1 MWNATEMIRA
11 GKIKRVSHMQ
21 RLFSIRAG
29 AEHQSVSSHWE
40 VTRPRPRATKAN
52 AQQSLLRVSA
62 THMRAEEMRV
72 GGEGVG
78 ADFG

>member
-1 MWNATEMIRA
+1 
-11 GKIKRVSHMQ
+11 MQ

-52 AQQSLLRVSA
+52 AQQSDA
-62 THMRAEEMRV
+62 MRV
-72 GGEGVG
+72 GGGGGSELTLAELTLFLFDTTPLLKQLSVI
-78 ADFG
+78 A